1 MLEGHPSLLP
11 RPNCMRLR
19 AWGKHQ
25 LGNNIPMPEE
35 LIACISLPPVTISAI
50 PIYEYAKANEELA
63 GELAETYNHVAENV
77 FVKDAWTSSECLET
91 MRIVRFAILTTE
103 ISKHIKLLLKK

>member
-1 MLEGHPSLLP
+1 MDIMKMLA
-11 RPNCMRLR
+11 PNCMRLR